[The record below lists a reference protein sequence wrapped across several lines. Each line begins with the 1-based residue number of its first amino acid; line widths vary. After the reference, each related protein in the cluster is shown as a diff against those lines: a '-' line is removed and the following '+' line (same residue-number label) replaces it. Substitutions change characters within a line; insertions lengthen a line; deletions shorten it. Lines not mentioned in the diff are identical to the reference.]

1 MKHSIRFRFAGTIFL
16 IIGMVLSLIWLTN
29 NFALKMFYINRKTN
43 DMKSAYHQIDAL
55 VREAITSGENVVEYN
70 ENSQIQQKFSEIIKT
85 YSNKNNITIAIID
98 PITKNALLTS
108 ERSGDLLLSRVQM
121 AVEAVKSGNTADV
134 QLLYQEE
141 NFAILKHY
149 VNFKES
155 TFLESF
161 AYASDGQTIIVM
173 CTPIES
179 LQESVNLS
187 NQFLAYIAVVSF
199 GLSLILVV
207 FSVRKITNPILEL
220 SELSEKMG
228 ALDFEAK
235 YEGDSEDEIGRLG
248 RNMNILSDKLK
259 ETIDE
264 LKLANVKLTEDI
276 RKKEEIDEMRKDFIA
291 NVSHELKTP
300 IALIQG
306 YAEGLNE
313 GLCNDEESRKYYT
326 DIIIDE
332 ATKMNTMVK
341 QLLTLSA
348 LESGMM
354 ELERNRFDIVD
365 LISNILSTTSIL
377 LQEKNVEVTF
387 DSSKEV
393 YIYADEFKIEE
404 VLTNFISNAMHHV
417 SESGKICIYI
427 EEVQDKH
434 RISVFNT
441 GKNIPEE
448 DIKYL
453 WEKFYKVDKA
463 HSRSYGGTGIGLSIV
478 KAVLEAY
485 GASYGVENKKDG
497 VEFWFEI

>member
-16 IIGMVLSLIWLTN
+16 IIGIVLSLIWITN
-29 NFALKMFYINRKTN
+29 NFALEMFYINRKTN

-98 PITKNALLTS
+98 PVTQNALLTS
-108 ERSGDLLLSRVQM
+108 ERSGDLLLNRAQM
-121 AVEAVKSGNTADV
+121 AVDAVKSGNTEDV

-161 AYASDGQTIIVM
+161 AYACDGQTIIVM

-179 LQESVNLS
+179 LQESVDLS
-187 NQFLAYIAVVSF
+187 NQFLAYIAVVAF

-228 ALDFEAK
+228 GLDFEAK
-235 YEGDSEDEIGRLG
+235 YEGGSEDEIGRLG
-248 RNMNILSDKLK
+248 KNMNILSDKLK

-264 LKLANVKLTEDI
+264 LKLANAKLTEDI
-276 RKKEEIDEMRKDFIA
+276 KKKEEIDEMRKDFIA

-313 GLCNDEESRKYYT
+313 GLCDDEESRKYYT

-332 ATKMNTMVK
+332 ATKMNVMVK

-348 LESGMM
+348 LESGMVEM
-354 ELERNRFDIVD
+354 EKREFDIVD

-377 LQEKNVEVTF
+377 LQEKNVEVQF
-387 DSSKEV
+387 DASKEV
-393 YIYADEFKIEE
+393 CIYADEFKIEE

-417 SESGKICIYI
+417 SEAGKICIRI
-427 EEVQDKH
+427 EEKNEKH
-434 RISVFNT
+434 RISVFNN
-441 GKNIPEE
+441 GKNISEE
-448 DIKYL
+448 DIKYI

-463 HSRSYGGTGIGLSIV
+463 HSRSYGGSGIGLSIV

-485 GASYGVENKKDG
+485 GASYGVENLEDG